1 MGTSNSFGG
10 PNNGTPLIPTW
21 LDPDAPIMPL
31 PPSVVQPDG
40 SEKPAIAPEVPIRL
54 PAIRPAPNRFTTA
67 RTARRH
73 IAAIGQ
79 AESLLPFE
87 SAMLAMLLEQSKE
100 ITVLQQKLEELMAKN
115 G

>member
-1 MGTSNSFGG
+1 MGRTVITITQQLNETESMLSPFRR
-10 PNNGTPLIPTW
+10 TLRRS
-21 LDPDAPIMPL
+21 DQY
-31 PPSVVQPDG
+31 VFDG
-40 SEKPAIAPEVPIRL
+40 LFAA
-54 PAIRPAPNRFTTA
+54 
-67 RTARRH
+67 ARRH

-100 ITVLQQKLEELMAKN
+100 IAVLQQKLEEMMAKN

>member
-1 MGTSNSFGG
+1 MGRTVITITQQLNETESMLSPFRR
-10 PNNGTPLIPTW
+10 TLRRS
-21 LDPDAPIMPL
+21 DQY
-31 PPSVVQPDG
+31 VFDG
-40 SEKPAIAPEVPIRL
+40 LFAA
-54 PAIRPAPNRFTTA
+54 
-67 RTARRH
+67 ARRH

-100 ITVLQQKLEELMAKN
+100 IAILQQKLEELMAKN

>member
-1 MGTSNSFGG
+1 MGRTVITITQQLNETESMLSPFRR
-10 PNNGTPLIPTW
+10 TLRRS
-21 LDPDAPIMPL
+21 DQY
-31 PPSVVQPDG
+31 VFDG
-40 SEKPAIAPEVPIRL
+40 LFAA
-54 PAIRPAPNRFTTA
+54 
-67 RTARRH
+67 ARRH

-100 ITVLQQKLEELMAKN
+100 IAVLQQKLEELIAKN

>member
-1 MGTSNSFGG
+1 MGRTVITITQQLNETENMLSPFRRTLRRNDQYVF
-10 PNNGTPLIPTW
+10 
-21 LDPDAPIMPL
+21 
-31 PPSVVQPDG
+31 DG
-40 SEKPAIAPEVPIRL
+40 LFAA
-54 PAIRPAPNRFTTA
+54 
-67 RTARRH
+67 ARRH

-100 ITVLQQKLEELMAKN
+100 IAVLQQKLEELMAKN